1 MRWKSPFFVLA
12 TTVWS
17 ETSVRL
23 SQISVKRSCNEWL
36 SVGVV
41 ALLGLLSVV
50 FPVLRM
56 FFKVPI
62 EYNEGWN
69 VYNAARITHHIAL
82 YGQQYSWTPVI
93 YPPLSF
99 FVIAWLHRLGFDY
112 LMAGRILSLAS
123 LLACCVLMGL
133 IILRLSRNRRAAIF
147 GSFFCLTV
155 FCSAARQY
163 IGMDDPQIFAQIFF
177 LGGLL
182 TYISGPPGLGRL
194 AATSLLFIVGGNIK
208 HNLLEFP
215 LAVLLD
221 LCFVNRKKV
230 AEYVVV
236 SSLLLAT
243 SIAVSMSVAG
253 PYFISNILLP
263 RTYSLKGAIVHFF
276 RSGFDPLQIPLLVVA
291 LWSVQAFRNTR
302 LRIAVIFFWS
312 SLFIDFIFGGGTGV
326 NVNAYFGLYLSLSV
340 MIGLFLDWF
349 WEVGPLGFTGKRDL
363 TGKLGVP
370 LALLLSLASSWL
382 SSAGPAWFRT
392 RYSRLSE
399 IHALPV
405 AQEQFLQEV
414 SFLRSRQGPAI
425 CESLLHCYEAGKSYE
440 FSPFDSAMLVSSGR
454 LSERPII
461 ERLQKHEFAAVQFNY
476 PIAEY
481 LEGYSDRFSPEFAAA
496 TLNHYQLAFEERGC
510 YIYIPRAPPVYRM
523 TMP

>member
-1 MRWKSPFFVLA
+1 M
-12 TTVWS
+12 
-17 ETSVRL
+17 
-23 SQISVKRSCNEWL
+23 NEWL

-41 ALLGLLSVV
+41 ALVGLLSVV

-69 VYNAARITHHIAL
+69 VYNAARITHHVTL

-112 LMAGRILSLAS
+112 LTAGRILSLSS
-123 LLACCVLMGL
+123 LLACCVLVGL
-133 IILRLSRNRRAAIF
+133 VILRLSRNRRAAIF
-147 GSFFCLTV
+147 ASFFCLTV
-155 FCSAARQY
+155 FCSAAPEY
-163 IGMDDPQIFAQIFF
+163 TGMDDPQIFAQTFF

-182 TYISGPPGLGRL
+182 TYISGPPGLERL
-194 AATSLLFIVGGNIK
+194 AATALLFIVGGNIK

-221 LCFVNRKKV
+221 LCFVSRKKV

-236 SSLLLAT
+236 SSLLLGT

-263 RTYSLKGAIVHFF
+263 RTYSLKHAVAHFF
-276 RSGFDPLQIPLLVVA
+276 GSGFDPLQIPLLVVA
-291 LWSVQAFRNTR
+291 VWSVQAFRNTR
-302 LRIAVIFFWS
+302 FRIAVIFFWS
-312 SLFIDFIFGGGTGV
+312 SLLVGFAFGGGTGV
-326 NVNAYFGLYLSLSV
+326 SVNAYFGLYLSLSV
-340 MIGLFLDWF
+340 MIGLFLHWF
-349 WEVGPLGFTGKRDL
+349 WEVGPFGFTGKWDL
-363 TGKLGVP
+363 AGKLVVP
-370 LALLLSLASSWL
+370 LVLLLSLAPSWL
-382 SSAGPAWFRT
+382 SSAGAAWFRT
-392 RYSRLSE
+392 RSSDFHLSG
-399 IHALPV
+399 IQALPLV
-405 AQEQFLQEV
+405 QERFLQEV

-440 FSPFDSAMLVSSGR
+440 FSPFDSFMLVSSGR

-461 ERLQKHEFAAVQFNY
+461 ERLQKHEFAAVQLNE
-476 PIAEY
+476 PIALY
-481 LEGYSDRFSPEFAAA
+481 LEGYSERFSPEFAAA
-496 TLNHYQLAFEERGC
+496 TFDHYQLAFEERGC
-510 YIYIPRAPPVYRM
+510 YIYVPRAVLRLAQ
-523 TMP
+523 